1 MESQYFEFWDLLI
14 LPIYLLLTFGI
25 AYTVAPRDDR
35 RLFMWAM
42 ALRMG
47 GALFFASIYLFYYKG
62 GDTLAYYQTA
72 KPFASLFFD
81 RPGEAFRALFSPYS
95 EEAYSLF
102 NANTGYPLRY
112 IYADPQTYT
121 VSRLITPILF
131 LSFNRYLAATVIL
144 SAVSFIGPW
153 KLYVL
158 FKDAFPD
165 RRIAAISA
173 LFVPSVLFWGAGIS
187 KDTVTLTSAAYF
199 VYAFYFIVVKRNF
212 SITRLIGASVALYF
226 LLAIKPYIFLV
237 LLPGILLWLLS
248 APVSRLKN
256 KFLRRFAV
264 PIIALAS
271 SLIFVLVFQQLGDL
285 LGEYGAEQIIEKA
298 LITQEDLKRDYYGGN
313 TFDIGEVDPSF
324 IGVLSKFPIATFYG
338 LYGPTLLDVRNIVML
353 FSALENTILLA
364 LTMMIIFNFKIR
376 RLANNM
382 LDSPILTFCLV
393 FSLLFAFSIG
403 FTTPN
408 YGAMVRFKIPLLPFF
423 VFYLLVIN
431 QMRRSKKTQIKE

>member
-1 MESQYFEFWDLLI
+1 
-14 LPIYLLLTFGI
+14 
-25 AYTVAPRDDR
+25 
-35 RLFMWAM
+35 
-42 ALRMG
+42 
-47 GALFFASIYLFYYKG
+47 
-62 GDTLAYYQTA
+62 
-72 KPFASLFFD
+72 
-81 RPGEAFRALFSPYS
+81 
-95 EEAYSLF
+95 
-102 NANTGYPLRY
+102 
-112 IYADPQTYT
+112 
-121 VSRLITPILF
+121 
-131 LSFNRYLAATVIL
+131 
-144 SAVSFIGPW
+144 
-153 KLYVL
+153 
-158 FKDAFPD
+158 
-165 RRIAAISA
+165 
-173 LFVPSVLFWGAGIS
+173 
-187 KDTVTLTSAAYF
+187 
-199 VYAFYFIVVKRNF
+199 
-212 SITRLIGASVALYF
+212 
-226 LLAIKPYIFLV
+226 
-237 LLPGILLWLLS
+237 
-248 APVSRLKN
+248 
-256 KFLRRFAV
+256 
-264 PIIALAS
+264 LAS

-364 LTMMIIFNFKIR
+364 LTLMIIFNFKIR